1 MMGGGALSQPG
12 PRMFW
17 DWFTKTRASSN
28 GRNMNEEIHGMAQA
42 IDQYYDSLMY
52 EGMPIEL
59 AVMIENQR
67 DAAHAGLTRRAITA
81 ALDGYWR

>member
-1 MMGGGALSQPG
+1 
-12 PRMFW
+12 MFW
-17 DWFTKTRASSN
+17 DWFAKTRASSN
-28 GRNMNEEIHGMAQA
+28 GEAQRRNMNEEIHRMAQA

-52 EGMPIEL
+52 AGMPMQL